1 MLTWLMGRG
10 LVKSSSNY
18 IKNLDKDAMVLGK
31 QIWELLVL

>member
-1 MLTWLMGRG
+1 MGQG

-18 IKNLDKDAMVLGK
+18 TKNLDKDAVVLGK